1 MRNGG
6 PVDRSMF
13 VLILYMPTNSL
24 LSRGTDNAFPNN
36 LRVLISLLLF
46 YLFVSNYSFFI
57 FFIFTT
63 LVPRQSGDIVALLA
77 PFTAPQ
83 GLERLFK
90 RKNHLLFRIQLN
102 VCVYYDS
109 HRYIVIV
116 LSLQLNYLT
125 LKLKISYTQ
134 KKKVGFLAISDEEKA
149 NVFGIHHSNI
159 FTSHSNT
166 SSNPNKLNEIEIFL
180 GSSLPMSLLVKHTSS
195 REIQFF
201 ILKLKNEK
209 SPSYDLITNKMLKFL
224 SEKSII
230 LLTYLATQC

>member
-1 MRNGG
+1 MR
-6 PVDRSMF
+6 
-13 VLILYMPTNSL
+13 ILWQPSIYCYCVELT
-24 LSRGTDNAFPNN
+24 
-36 LRVLISLLLF
+36 IKLF
-46 YLFVSNYSFFI
+46 NTKIKNQLYS
-57 FFIFTT
+57 
-63 LVPRQSGDIVALLA
+63 
-77 PFTAPQ
+77 
-83 GLERLFK
+83 
-90 RKNHLLFRIQLN
+90 
-102 VCVYYDS
+102 
-109 HRYIVIV
+109 
-116 LSLQLNYLT
+116 
-125 LKLKISYTQ
+125 

-201 ILKLKNEK
+201 ILKLKNKK